1 VHVGLNLLHLVPAET
16 GGLELYA
23 RRLAPALLDAGVE
36 LTLFA
41 SREGAPSLAAEPWAA
56 ATRVVE
62 VPVNARSRPRR
73 VLAEQTLL
81 PAAVRRARVDLL
93 HNMFTT
99 APVLPGAPQVT
110 TIHDLIYKR
119 VPETHAGVLTTG
131 MAVLTRLAAHRSARV
146 LTVSRSAAGDIAGY
160 LGVDPDR
167 IDVAYNGPGMDEPA
181 EPLAAAEVR
190 RRFELGDARLLL
202 SVSAKRPHKNLERL
216 IDAVAA
222 LPAGEDW
229 ALVVPGYP
237 TAFEERLREHAAA
250 RGAGGRVRFLGW
262 VDDVELDGLYRAAD
276 CFVFPSLA
284 EGFGLPVLEAMRR
297 GAPVASSDATS
308 LPEVGGD
315 AAVYFDPTD
324 TAAMTDAILRVLR
337 DPALAG
343 DLRERGRR
351 QAERF
356 SWEECA
362 RRTLDCYRRALGSGA
377 PPGASG

>member
-23 RRLAPALLDAGVE
+23 RRLAPALLSAGAGIE
-36 LTLFA
+36 LTLFV
-41 SREGAPSLAAEPWAA
+41 SREGAPSLAAEPWAQ

-81 PAAVRRARVDLL
+81 PAATRRARVDLL

-99 APVLPGAPQVT
+99 APALPGVPQVT
-110 TIHDLIYKR
+110 TIHDLIYRR
-119 VPETHAGVLTTG
+119 VPETHEGILTTG
-131 MAVLTRLAAHRSARV
+131 MAVLTRLAALRSQRV
-146 LTVSRSAAGDIAGY
+146 LTVSESAAGDIEHH
-160 LGVDPDR
+160 LGIDRDR

-181 EPLAAAEVR
+181 EPLAPYELR

-216 IDAVAA
+216 IEAVAA
-222 LPAGEDW
+222 LPAEEDW
-229 ALVVPGYP
+229 VLVIPGYP
-237 TAFEERLREHAAA
+237 TAYEQRLREHAEA
-250 RGAGGRVRFLGW
+250 RGAGERVRFLGW
-262 VDDVELDGLYRAAD
+262 VDDLALDGLYRAAD

-324 TAAMTDAILRVLR
+324 TAAITGAILRILR
-337 DPALAG
+337 DPGLAA

-356 SWEECA
+356 SWEASAAATLRSYERALAMA
-362 RRTLDCYRRALGSGA
+362 RR
-377 PPGASG
+377 